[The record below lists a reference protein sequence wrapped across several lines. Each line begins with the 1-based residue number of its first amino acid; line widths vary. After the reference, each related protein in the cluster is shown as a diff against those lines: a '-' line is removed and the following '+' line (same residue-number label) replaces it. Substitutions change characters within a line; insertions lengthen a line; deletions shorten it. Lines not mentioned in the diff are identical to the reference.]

1 MHCRP
6 STQDRLKGNL
16 SNDDGDANENGKE
29 VSARFKRRATAVSKS
44 NNLTRQLHG
53 SCTAVAREWFQA
65 SNLIQSRQ
73 IQHKESVAIRRIRV
87 KTLTHIYIFMIY
99 ELSSTRQ

>member
-6 STQDRLKGNL
+6 STQDRSKGNL

-53 SCTAVAREWFQA
+53 SSTGVVSSVEF
-65 SNLIQSRQ
+65 N
-73 IQHKESVAIRRIRV
+73 SVAPN
-87 KTLTHIYIFMIY
+87 
-99 ELSSTRQ
+99 ST